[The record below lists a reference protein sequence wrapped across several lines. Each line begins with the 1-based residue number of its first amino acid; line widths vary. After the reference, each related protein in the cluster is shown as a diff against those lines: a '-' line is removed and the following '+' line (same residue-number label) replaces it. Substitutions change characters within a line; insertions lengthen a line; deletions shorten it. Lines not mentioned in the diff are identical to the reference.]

1 MPHWSVYTGN
11 SQPHDG
17 IDRLPAPPPWRAF
30 DGEPVLRPPRDG
42 DDEAAVSPDRVHRAR
57 TYVATPESVQ
67 LVNAALVLRRPLLV
81 TGPPGT
87 GKSSLAYAV
96 ARELRL
102 GPVLRWNITSRSTL
116 ADGLYHYDPLSRLY
130 AARQAVWRTG
140 DGDPWAGVPGEGVPG
155 AGMPGAGMPGA
166 GLPGAGAPG
175 AGLSGAETP
184 PGARTSAA
192 RASGAGAPGA
202 GMPGAGALGAWTSGP
217 GTPGARMRGTMTPG
231 AGVPGAGAPGAG
243 GVEEHLRLGPLGTAL
258 LPYER
263 PRVLLVDEIDKSDL
277 DLPNDLLNV
286 LEEGQYEIP
295 ELMRAARHSADAG
308 TAEVLADGT
317 DTPVTV
323 ARGRVRCRA
332 FPFVVLTSNGER
344 EFPPAFLRR
353 CVRLE
358 LRRPD
363 REQLTEIV
371 RAHLDTPPAE
381 ADHLIDRFLAR
392 AADGELAT
400 DQLLNAL
407 YLTGV
412 AGLDAESRDALADE
426 LMPYLS
432 ATADGDGF

>member
-11 SQPHDG
+11 SEPHDG
-17 IDRLPAPPPWRAF
+17 ISRLPAPPPWRAF
-30 DGEPVLRPPRDG
+30 DGEPLVPPPRDA

-57 TYVATPESVQ
+57 SYVATPESVE

-81 TGPPGT
+81 AGPPGT

-116 ADGLYHYDPLSRLY
+116 ADGLYQYDPLSRLY
-130 AARQAVWRTG
+130 AARQAAWRERGGGPG
-140 DGDPWAGVPGEGVPG
+140 DGDPG
-155 AGMPGAGMPGA
+155 
-166 GLPGAGAPG
+166 
-175 AGLSGAETP
+175 
-184 PGARTSAA
+184 
-192 RASGAGAPGA
+192 
-202 GMPGAGALGAWTSGP
+202 
-217 GTPGARMRGTMTPG
+217 
-231 AGVPGAGAPGAG
+231 G
-243 GVEEHLRLGPLGTAL
+243 GVEDHLRLGPLGTAL
-258 LPYER
+258 LPYGR

-286 LEEGQYEIP
+286 LEEGQFEIP
-295 ELMRAARHSADAG
+295 ELMPAARHSPGDV
-308 TAEVLADGT
+308 TAEVLADGS
-317 DTPVTV
+317 DAPVRVT
-323 ARGRVRCRA
+323 RGRIRCRA

-353 CVRLE
+353 CVRLK
-358 LRRPD
+358 LRRPG

-371 RAHLDTPPAE
+371 RAHLDTPPGEAE
-381 ADHLIDRFLAR
+381 HLIDRFLTR

-412 AGLDAESRDALADE
+412 AGLDADSRDGLAE
-426 LMPYLS
+426 RLMPYLS

>member
-1 MPHWSVYTGN
+1 MPHWTVYTGN
-11 SQPHDG
+11 SAPHDG

-30 DGEPVLRPPRDG
+30 DGEPVLPSPRDG
-42 DDEAAVSPDRVHRAR
+42 EDEAAVSPDRVHRAR
-57 TYVATPESVQ
+57 SYVATPESVQ

-96 ARELRL
+96 ARELGL

-116 ADGLYHYDPLSRLY
+116 ADGLYQYDPLSRLY
-130 AARQAVWRTG
+130 AARQAAR
-140 DGDPWAGVPGEGVPG
+140 AAE
-155 AGMPGAGMPGA
+155 A
-166 GLPGAGAPG
+166 LPG
-175 AGLSGAETP
+175 
-184 PGARTSAA
+184 
-192 RASGAGAPGA
+192 
-202 GMPGAGALGAWTSGP
+202 
-217 GTPGARMRGTMTPG
+217 
-231 AGVPGAGAPGAG
+231 G
-243 GVEEHLRLGPLGTAL
+243 GVEDHLRLGPLGTAL
-258 LPYER
+258 LPYAR
-263 PRVLLVDEIDKSDL
+263 PRALLVDEIDKSDL

-295 ELMRAARHSADAG
+295 ELTRAARHSVGGA

-317 DTPVTV
+317 DAPVAVT
-323 ARGRVRCRA
+323 RGRVRCRA

-353 CVRLE
+353 CVRLK
-358 LRRPD
+358 LRRPG

-371 RAHLDTPPAE
+371 RAHLDTPPGEAE
-381 ADHLIDRFLAR
+381 HLINRFLAR

-412 AGLDAESRDALADE
+412 AGLDADSRDALAE
-426 LMPYLS
+426 QLMPYLG

>member
-11 SQPHDG
+11 SEPHDG
-17 IDRLPAPPPWRAF
+17 IDDLPAPPPWRAF
-30 DGEPVLRPPRDG
+30 DGGPVLPLPRDT
-42 DDEAAVSPDRVHRAR
+42 DDGAAVSPDRAHRAR
-57 TYVATPESVQ
+57 TYVAAPETVQ

-116 ADGLYHYDPLSRLY
+116 SDGLYQYDPLSRLY
-130 AARQAVWRTG
+130 AARRAAWR
-140 DGDPWAGVPGEGVPG
+140 
-155 AGMPGAGMPGA
+155 
-166 GLPGAGAPG
+166 
-175 AGLSGAETP
+175 
-184 PGARTSAA
+184 AA
-192 RASGAGAPGA
+192 D
-202 GMPGAGALGAWTSGP
+202 
-217 GTPGARMRGTMTPG
+217 GTPGAKASGSGRPDDGPSAGTD
-231 AGVPGAGAPGAG
+231 
-243 GVEEHLRLGPLGTAL
+243 VEEHLRLGPLGTAL
-258 LPYER
+258 LPYGR

-295 ELMRAARHSADAG
+295 ELMRAARRSGDGATAG
-308 TAEVLADGT
+308 VLADGT
-317 DTPVTV
+317 DAPVAVT
-323 ARGRVRCRA
+323 RGRVRCRA

-353 CVRLE
+353 CVRLR

-363 REQLTEIV
+363 HEQLTEIV
-371 RAHLDTPPAE
+371 RAHLDTPAGEAE
-381 ADHLIDRFLAR
+381 HLINRFLAR

-412 AGLDAESRDALADE
+412 AGLDADSRDALADE